1 MCLAHFWTL
10 EFMRND
16 DLNGHVFRNRNW
28 CKPKSDRWFSYCN
41 FDCHRPFHRKG
52 FKWKKGGERGYFLKR
67 RKFCM
72 QSLTKERKQPP
83 VVILQQ
89 AIFYNI
95 FILCFWLKVVRR
107 TNQRVWFINFPSQIF
122 FYDVN
127 HGHRAAILKKLFL
140 AASVLYGCGYL
151 LL

>member
-1 MCLAHFWTL
+1 MDTYFETETDVNQNLIDDFLIVTL
-10 EFMRND
+10 TVTGLSIGRV
-16 DLNGHVFRNRNW
+16 LNE
-28 CKPKSDRWFSYCN
+28 
-41 FDCHRPFHRKG
+41 KG
-52 FKWKKGGERGYFLKR
+52 GGERGYFLKR

-107 TNQRVWFINFPSQIF
+107 TNQSVWFINFPSQIF

-140 AASVLYGCGYL
+140 AASVLYGCGYNFIKKVDSGTGVFL
-151 LL
+151 

>member
-1 MCLAHFWTL
+1 MDTYFETETDVNQNLIDDFLIVTL
-10 EFMRND
+10 TVTGLSIGRV
-16 DLNGHVFRNRNW
+16 LNE
-28 CKPKSDRWFSYCN
+28 
-41 FDCHRPFHRKG
+41 KG
-52 FKWKKGGERGYFLKR
+52 GGGERGYFLKR
-67 RKFCM
+67 RKFFM

-107 TNQRVWFINFPSQIF
+107 TNQSVWFINFPSQIF

>member
-1 MCLAHFWTL
+1 
-10 EFMRND
+10 
-16 DLNGHVFRNRNW
+16 
-28 CKPKSDRWFSYCN
+28 
-41 FDCHRPFHRKG
+41 
-52 FKWKKGGERGYFLKR
+52 
-67 RKFCM
+67 M

-107 TNQRVWFINFPSQIF
+107 TNQSVWFINFPSQIF

-151 LL
+151 LLQQLLQLPKQKFDLTQKLEICNNLALRQAMTNASVTNSKHSRKKIVTSFCLQTHQVM

>member
-1 MCLAHFWTL
+1 MDTYFETETDVNQNLIDDFFIVTL
-10 EFMRND
+10 TVTGLSIGRV
-16 DLNGHVFRNRNW
+16 LNEKR
-28 CKPKSDRWFSYCN
+28 
-41 FDCHRPFHRKG
+41 
-52 FKWKKGGERGYFLKR
+52 GGERGYFLKR

-107 TNQRVWFINFPSQIF
+107 TNQSVWFINFPSQIF

>member
-1 MCLAHFWTL
+1 MDTYFETETDVNQNLIDDFLIVTL
-10 EFMRND
+10 TVTGLSIGRV
-16 DLNGHVFRNRNW
+16 LNEKR
-28 CKPKSDRWFSYCN
+28 
-41 FDCHRPFHRKG
+41 
-52 FKWKKGGERGYFLKR
+52 GGERGYFLKR

-107 TNQRVWFINFPSQIF
+107 TNQSVWFINFPSQIF

>member
-1 MCLAHFWTL
+1 MDTYFETETDVNQNLIDDFLIVTL
-10 EFMRND
+10 TVTGLSIGRV
-16 DLNGHVFRNRNW
+16 LNE
-28 CKPKSDRWFSYCN
+28 
-41 FDCHRPFHRKG
+41 KG
-52 FKWKKGGERGYFLKR
+52 GGGERGYFLKR

-107 TNQRVWFINFPSQIF
+107 TNQSVWFINFPSQIF

>member
-1 MCLAHFWTL
+1 MDTYFETETDVNQNLIDDFLIVTL
-10 EFMRND
+10 TVTGLSIGRV
-16 DLNGHVFRNRNW
+16 LNE
-28 CKPKSDRWFSYCN
+28 
-41 FDCHRPFHRKG
+41 KG
-52 FKWKKGGERGYFLKR
+52 GGERGYFLKR

-107 TNQRVWFINFPSQIF
+107 TNQSVWFINFPSQIF

>member
-1 MCLAHFWTL
+1 MDTYFETETDVNQNLIDDFLIVTL
-10 EFMRND
+10 TVTGLSIGRV
-16 DLNGHVFRNRNW
+16 LNEKRG
-28 CKPKSDRWFSYCN
+28 
-41 FDCHRPFHRKG
+41 G
-52 FKWKKGGERGYFLKR
+52 GGGEWGYFLKR

-107 TNQRVWFINFPSQIF
+107 TNQSVWFINFPSQIF